1 MMRMMMTQSMN
12 QQDLLKAKIKSQS
25 KIIQILSKMMK
36 KSLKINNKNKIFQLK
51 KKINLFKKKEMKKK
65 VKEMDMIK
73 EEIKAR
79 KVIGLK
85 IKLLKKKD
93 KIKMKNNMIVE
104 VKEITKTNM
113 KIILLINNK
122 IKEMEINK
130 IEMIIIENSSKE
142 EKIRGEVDIGQRM
155 KQAMTNK
162 YAKIIRNKIKI

>member
-1 MMRMMMTQSMN
+1 
-12 QQDLLKAKIKSQS
+12 
-25 KIIQILSKMMK
+25 MK

-93 KIKMKNNMIVE
+93 KIKMKNNMMVE

-142 EKIRGEVDIGQRM
+142 EKIRGEVDIVQRM
-155 KQAMTNK
+155 KQAMINK

>member
-1 MMRMMMTQSMN
+1 
-12 QQDLLKAKIKSQS
+12 
-25 KIIQILSKMMK
+25 
-36 KSLKINNKNKIFQLK
+36 
-51 KKINLFKKKEMKKK
+51 MKKK

-93 KIKMKNNMIVE
+93 KIKMKNNMMVE

>member
-1 MMRMMMTQSMN
+1 
-12 QQDLLKAKIKSQS
+12 
-25 KIIQILSKMMK
+25 MK
-36 KSLKINNKNKIFQLK
+36 KSLKINNKNKIFKLK
-51 KKINLFKKKEMKKK
+51 KKINQFKKKEMKKK

-93 KIKMKNNMIVE
+93 KIKMKNNMMVE

-142 EKIRGEVDIGQRM
+142 EKIRGEVDIVQRM